1 MTVEDSKKINA
12 LLSRGVEEIIDL
24 KDLKD
29 KLLSGKKLRVKL
41 GVDPTSPNIHLG
53 RSIPLL
59 KLRDFQELGHQA
71 IFIIG
76 DFTGTIGDTSDKDS
90 ERPTIEKKIIQ
101 KNLKNYITQASK
113 IIDIEKT
120 EIYYNSDWL
129 SELKYNDIGY
139 QADQFSLNEFISRE
153 NIKKRLDTGKRIV
166 LRELLYPLMQAYD
179 SVKVKADVELGGTDQ
194 RFNVLAGRT
203 LQKAYNQIPQN
214 IISSPLIEGLDGRK
228 MSSSW
233 GNTINLMDSADE
245 MFGKLMSLKD
255 ESIIKYFTLLTRVSL
270 DKIKKY
276 EEEMAAGGNPKD
288 YKMKLANEIIKFY
301 HNEDAAKMA
310 EENFTTQFQKK
321 GVPDNIKEINVEL
334 GINIIELL
342 KDLEFIHSNNEGRR
356 KINEK
361 AVKLDDKIILDFNHE
376 IKEVGE
382 KILKLGKKMVKLII
396 K

>member
-1 MTVEDSKKINA
+1 
-12 LLSRGVEEIIDL
+12 
-24 KDLKD
+24 
-29 KLLSGKKLRVKL
+29 
-41 GVDPTSPNIHLG
+41 
-53 RSIPLL
+53 
-59 KLRDFQELGHQA
+59 
-71 IFIIG
+71 
-76 DFTGTIGDTSDKDS
+76 
-90 ERPTIEKKIIQ
+90 
-101 KNLKNYITQASK
+101 
-113 IIDIEKT
+113 
-120 EIYYNSDWL
+120 
-129 SELKYNDIGY
+129 
-139 QADQFSLNEFISRE
+139 
-153 NIKKRLDTGKRIV
+153 
-166 LRELLYPLMQAYD
+166 MQAYD

>member
-214 IISSPLIEGLDGRK
+214 IINSPLIEGLDGRK